1 MITLTSFHPA
11 HFNNNAD
18 QANIEVLTWMLNK
31 ANLGYEVSAIIS
43 PESDFVM
50 IGDASFAALA
60 NYESKLESL
69 IPMLAKR
76 LQDGSPTLLVG
87 SSYEFYLKR
96 MPGLPEFRVSD
107 RASKFVSVET
117 SLNDAVIGYKNS
129 ELFGAEVFISGAFVG
144 TQLYGPI
151 LAKNPDL
158 LELILRGLGA
168 EAVFEESDLGL
179 IAEVRSRTIF

>member
-1 MITLTSFHPA
+1 MITLASFHPE

-18 QANIEVLTWMLNK
+18 QGNIEVLTWMLNK
-31 ANLGYEVSAIIS
+31 ASLGHEVSATIS
-43 PESDFVM
+43 PESNFVM

-60 NYESKLESL
+60 HYESKLESL

-96 MPGLPEFRVSD
+96 MAGLPGFRVSD
-107 RASKFVSVET
+107 RASGFVSVET
-117 SLNDAVIGYKNS
+117 SMKDAVIGYKNS
-129 ELFGAEVFISGAFVG
+129 ELFDAEVFISAAFIG

-158 LELILRGLGA
+158 LQLILRGLG
-168 EAVFEESDLGL
+168 ETIDPEESDLEL
-179 IAEVRSRTIF
+179 IAEVRRRTIF

>member
-1 MITLTSFHPA
+1 
-11 HFNNNAD
+11 
-18 QANIEVLTWMLNK
+18 
-31 ANLGYEVSAIIS
+31 
-43 PESDFVM
+43 
-50 IGDASFAALA
+50 
-60 NYESKLESL
+60 
-69 IPMLAKR
+69 
-76 LQDGSPTLLVG
+76 
-87 SSYEFYLKR
+87 
-96 MPGLPEFRVSD
+96 
-107 RASKFVSVET
+107 
-117 SLNDAVIGYKNS
+117 LNDAVIGYKNS